1 MQKIVI
7 DTNVLVSAL
16 IQKSYPYYII
26 YNLFV
31 DKKIQLCVSEELLTE
46 YFEVLN
52 RKKFSK
58 FQDFI
63 MNAEILLAEIES
75 KSVMFSPTIKL
86 KIILDLDDNKIL
98 ELADSS
104 SADFIIT
111 WNTNDFTF
119 SNYKQT
125 QIVTPREYWE
135 KHKPE

>member
-1 MQKIVI
+1 
-7 DTNVLVSAL
+7 
-16 IQKSYPYYII
+16 
-26 YNLFV
+26 
-31 DKKIQLCVSEELLTE
+31 
-46 YFEVLN
+46 
-52 RKKFSK
+52 
-58 FQDFI
+58 

-111 WNTNDFTF
+111 GNTNDFTF

-125 QIVTPREYWE
+125 QIVTPREYCE
-135 KHKPE
+135 KYKPE